1 MSLKLRRLKVLCIGS
16 SNGGNSTNLPSRKDG
31 RSNMTHNFYLD
42 QYILAKLSTDP
53 DLKVRQ
59 AVADQYSAPQQDA
72 GSLKAVVEGTKI
84 VPQS

>member
-1 MSLKLRRLKVLCIGS
+1 
-16 SNGGNSTNLPSRKDG
+16 
-31 RSNMTHNFYLD
+31 MTHNLYLEAF
-42 QYILAKLSTDP
+42 ILAKLSTDP

-59 AVADQYSAPQQDA
+59 AVADQYSSPQQDA